1 MAVVL
6 LWCNSEEKFTKKTNR
21 AFIFFEKL
29 LQLLYEL
36 FNEMMKLLFRNKK
49 GDEFYFTYLVVIFL
63 LKTNNMINC
72 IASLS
77 DPNGDK

>member
-6 LWCNSEEKFTKKTNR
+6 LWCNSEEKFTEKANR

-36 FNEMMKLLFRNKK
+36 FNELLNLLFRNQK
-49 GDEFYFTYLVVIFL
+49 GDEFYFTYLTLIF
-63 LKTNNMINC
+63 
-72 IASLS
+72 S
-77 DPNGDK
+77 

>member
-1 MAVVL
+1 MAAVL

-36 FNEMMKLLFRNKK
+36 FNELLNLLFINQK
-49 GDEFYFTYLVVIFL
+49 GDEFYFTYLTLIF
-63 LKTNNMINC
+63 
-72 IASLS
+72 S
-77 DPNGDK
+77 

>member
-36 FNEMMKLLFRNKK
+36 FNEMMKLLFRNQK

-63 LKTNNMINC
+63 
-72 IASLS
+72 
-77 DPNGDK
+77 

>member
-6 LWCNSEEKFTKKTNR
+6 LWCNSEEKFTEKANR

-36 FNEMMKLLFRNKK
+36 FNKLLNLLFRN
-49 GDEFYFTYLVVIFL
+49 
-63 LKTNNMINC
+63 
-72 IASLS
+72 
-77 DPNGDK
+77 

>member
-29 LQLLYEL
+29 LQVLYEL
-36 FNEMMKLLFRNKK
+36 FNDLLNLLFRK
-49 GDEFYFTYLVVIFL
+49 
-63 LKTNNMINC
+63 
-72 IASLS
+72 
-77 DPNGDK
+77 